1 MYEAKEI
8 RKKMMATYQRWFGT
22 KPRLYSSP
30 LNLTKLRAIR
40 SIRDQGLP
48 INDSDRRMPWVIRLG
63 RFDIAVHIMSLGSY
77 IRATPR
83 KGHLDCTKRVYR
95 YLMKFKD
102 GTIRIRTGL
111 PDFSDLRYEKHDWS
125 HSTICWSQGETFNC
139 SSSKQI
145 IRRSKYRIMEAE
157 GSRSLINVAINGDVQ
172 QALTS
177 QFELLNINNIKAHTL
192 TLSRFIMD
200 SQPYCLV
207 LFAALMII

>member
-8 RKKMMATYQRWFGT
+8 RKKMMATYQRWFG
-22 KPRLYSSP
+22 
-30 LNLTKLRAIR
+30 
-40 SIRDQGLP
+40 
-48 INDSDRRMPWVIRLG
+48 
-63 RFDIAVHIMSLGSY
+63 
-77 IRATPR
+77 
-83 KGHLDCTKRVYR
+83 
-95 YLMKFKD
+95 FKD